1 MFRFLDI
8 KLSNMN
14 KVDET
19 FSKMLNI
26 VTTEGYG
33 CLTLGCILSLPVM
46 NWACP
51 PPSLASPLMSA
62 ELEPSPMPKEKH
74 LQCTNKHEET
84 HCSYPVLV
92 IYLWFYLWEAEFFF
106 TRLITS
112 LVLHTSPSVKTKTS
126 IGEGITACE

>member
-1 MFRFLDI
+1 
-8 KLSNMN
+8 
-14 KVDET
+14 
-19 FSKMLNI
+19 MLNT

-33 CLTLGCILSLPVM
+33 CLTLGCILSVPVM

-62 ELEPSPMPKEKH
+62 VLEPSPIPKEKH
-74 LQCTNKHEET
+74 LQSTNKHEEI
-84 HCSYPVLV
+84 HCRYPVLV

-126 IGEGITACE
+126 IEEGITECE